1 MSVRKNYKKLRQT
14 IKAHTSN
21 PFVNIELLNNLG
33 IDITKDGFFKVRP
46 EERTPSCKI
55 NKDGSF
61 HDFGSGEHYA
71 DIVSLLYDGYHAFD
85 SLPDTMCWLCEELEI
100 EIGGKHESCT

>member
-1 MSVRKNYKKLRQT
+1 MDYKTIRETIRSHASNSNMSIQILQ
-14 IKAHTSN
+14 
-21 PFVNIELLNNLG
+21 NIG
-33 IDITKDGFFKVRP
+33 IDISRNGFFKIRP

-61 HDFGSGEHYA
+61 HDYGSGEHYG

-85 SLPDTMCWLCEELEI
+85 SLPATMQWLCGELGVEW
-100 EIGGKHESCT
+100 EVNDE